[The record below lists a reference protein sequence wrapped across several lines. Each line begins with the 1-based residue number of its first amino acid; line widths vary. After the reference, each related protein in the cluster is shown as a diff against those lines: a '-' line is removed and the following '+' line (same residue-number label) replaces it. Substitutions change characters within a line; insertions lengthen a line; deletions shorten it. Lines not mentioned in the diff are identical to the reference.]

1 MSELVGA
8 RPPGWFRL
16 LAIVA
21 ILWDLIGVATHL
33 QKVGMFGDPLAGIAM
48 PALITAI
55 AILLV
60 WLAHIG
66 TRRGWLKQSPQQ
78 EGGGE

>member
-1 MSELVGA
+1 
-8 RPPGWFRL
+8 
-16 LAIVA
+16 
-21 ILWDLIGVATHL
+21 
-33 QKVGMFGDPLAGIAM
+33 MFGDPLAGIAM